1 MAKVRLIDA
10 FKALGQKRMAVNLLL
25 GFSAGIPFL
34 LVSRTLQAWVS
45 YTGGSNILVGSL
57 AAISIPY
64 TFKFLWAPLLDRY
77 ELPFLGRRRG
87 WLLITQALLLLA
99 IAALSRTEPT
109 VHLQLTMVL
118 SITIAFLGATQD
130 ILVDA
135 YRRESLR
142 DEELGLGSSVYTM
155 GYRTAMWLTGGAALI
170 LAGKLSW
177 NTSYL
182 IMSSLVLLGI
192 FATLWSDEPPPSP
205 QRPHNV
211 RDAIFLPLKEF
222 FSRNGAI
229 LILLFILIY
238 KIGDAL
244 AGNMLNKFYA
254 DLNFSPEEVGYI
266 AKTMGPFAVVAGTF
280 IGGVLIFKM
289 GINRALFIFGVLQAL
304 STLSFVVLN
313 EVGHNLAIFTGVV
326 FFEDFTAGMGSAAFM
341 AFMASMTN
349 RAFTATQYALLT
361 SLMAVPRTFF
371 AAITGFLVDALGW
384 NGFFTTCAAI
394 AIPGLVVLVFL
405 NRTLNN
411 QENHVASE
419 PARV

>member
-1 MAKVRLIDA
+1 MAKIKFMDA
-10 FKALGQKRMAVNLLL
+10 VKALGQKKMAVNLLL

-45 YTGGSNILVGSL
+45 YTGGSNVLVGVL

-64 TFKFLWAPLLDRY
+64 TFKFLWAPFLDRF

-87 WLLITQALLLLA
+87 WLLLTQISLLLA
-99 IAALSRTEPT
+99 IIALSRTEPT
-109 VHLQLTMVL
+109 VNLQLTMIL
-118 SITIAFLGATQD
+118 SVTIAFLGATQD

-135 YRRESLR
+135 YRRESLK

-155 GYRTAMWLTGGAALI
+155 GYRTAMWFTGGAALI
-170 LAGKLSW
+170 LAHRLSW

-192 FATLWSDEPPPSP
+192 FATVWAAEPQASP
-205 QRPHNV
+205 HRPQNMKE
-211 RDAIFLPLKEF
+211 AIIAPLKEF
-222 FSRNGAI
+222 FSRKGVF
-229 LILLFILIY
+229 LILAFILVY
-238 KIGDAL
+238 KMGDAL

-254 DLNFSPEEVGYI
+254 DLKFTPEEVGLI

-280 IGGVLIFKM
+280 LGGLIIYRL
-289 GINRALFIFGVLQAL
+289 GIIRSLFIFGILQAA
-304 STLSFVVLN
+304 STLSFVLLN
-313 EVGHNLAIFTGVV
+313 NLGHNIPAFTGVI

-371 AAITGFLVDALGW
+371 AVITGFLVDALGW
-384 NGFFTTCAAI
+384 NGYFATCAAI
-394 AIPGLVVLVFL
+394 AIPGLVILVFL
-405 NRTLNN
+405 NRSLK
-411 QENHVASE
+411 QEPLVA
-419 PARV
+419 R